1 MSRNRQ
7 VIQQQIE
14 NWIRRQVMVP
24 EIGRCTEL
32 VLYHLDFEQRPQEKV
47 TVFLIPAREA
57 VLGDIEAT
65 IETIVGAA
73 QRDANARA
81 CGIQQYA
88 VYAHHYLDRRVP
100 RKVFRAAADPAEWT
114 TTPTQSC

>member
-32 VLYHLDFEQRPQEKV
+32 VLYHLDFEQRPQERV
-47 TVFLIPAREA
+47 
-57 VLGDIEAT
+57 
-65 IETIVGAA
+65 
-73 QRDANARA
+73 
-81 CGIQQYA
+81 A
-88 VYAHHYLDRRVP
+88 VYLIRSVC
-100 RKVFRAAADPAEWT
+100 KNWQE
-114 TTPTQSC
+114 